1 MGIPY
6 LKCFP
11 AVSLNVGGTV
21 LVIVRAVD
29 PVIIDQWVSG
39 LCCVYSARYP
49 GLSRP
54 YDQFKGMYLRTGL
67 FNIHDDGFVSRH
79 DHICGRKCYH
89 LSEVLKPPQT
99 IIPGELSQPFP
110 ELV

>member
-6 LKCFP
+6 LKRFP

-54 YDQFKGMYLRTGL
+54 YDQFKDMYLRTGL
-67 FNIHDDGFVSRH
+67 FNIHDDGFVSCH
-79 DHICGRKCYH
+79 DHIWKKMLLFIWNFKTNSH
-89 LSEVLKPPQT
+89 NKPWRT
-99 IIPGELSQPFP
+99 FP
-110 ELV
+110 TVP